1 MAKFNQIQKARRG
14 KIQDRKR
21 TVQGDPNTRKLKQ
34 KVEPIPISG
43 KRKRKLFKKW
53 RRNHLCDQEK
63 KAAME
68 KGLVTMEDIEMEVA
82 DGTSQAEKEK
92 TQTTF
97 HLKKASRLR
106 IKRLKAKGRGKK
118 KSSGQSDVAAN
129 DAMVE

>member
-21 TVQGDPNTRKLKQ
+21 AVQGDPNTRKLKQ

-53 RRNHLCDQEK
+53 RREK

-82 DGTSQAEKEK
+82 DGTSQSEKEK

-97 HLKKASRLR
+97 HLKKVSRLR